1 MPVIREIW
9 TLFAYSTWE
18 SKAEAQG
25 RGGRG
30 RKNDGRRGMGERGIV
45 IREGKVGGRYSV
57 FTIHHYFS
65 SFFVF
70 CVSLFLVML
79 SSFYLCSR

>member
-1 MPVIREIW
+1 
-9 TLFAYSTWE
+9 
-18 SKAEAQG
+18 
-25 RGGRG
+25 
-30 RKNDGRRGMGERGIV
+30 MGERGIV

>member
-25 RGGRG
+25 RGGG
-30 RKNDGRRGMGERGIV
+30 RTMEDEEWANGE
-45 IREGKVGGRYSV
+45 
-57 FTIHHYFS
+57 
-65 SFFVF
+65 
-70 CVSLFLVML
+70 
-79 SSFYLCSR
+79 